1 MEYYEVKTYTD
12 LVGTTINGI
21 VVTERILESAKS
33 KCIGDKR
40 RKKSLEIPPDESDAA
55 VLALHVQRDDLINAI
70 ASVANLKE
78 KKPDTSIKFD
88 DVRNMDLGLDNL
100 EGYTNAER
108 DFVQQRL
115 CVYKSFYFGDSLLVA
130 PNDEFQILDLINM
143 ELDIMQLN
151 TFIRMNKKSE
161 EEKKLLKEAR
171 LQYSKALQ
179 DLNVKKQQRDNRKKT
194 ETADD
199 ELLKAI
205 NEADKNINE
214 YELEVDL
221 EDAEEQQQMKEKKK
235 RDKQT

>member
-1 MEYYEVKTYTD
+1 
-12 LVGTTINGI
+12 
-21 VVTERILESAKS
+21 
-33 KCIGDKR
+33 
-40 RKKSLEIPPDESDAA
+40 
-55 VLALHVQRDDLINAI
+55 
-70 ASVANLKE
+70 
-78 KKPDTSIKFD
+78 
-88 DVRNMDLGLDNL
+88 MDLGLDNL